1 MLKRVRFHWEW
12 YLETRNGWFL
22 PVAYSYTLV
31 GGLIKVWLFKR
42 SLRKG
47 ER

>member
-1 MLKRVRFHWEW
+1 MLERKGFHWVW
-12 YLETRNGWFL
+12 YLEGTDGWLF
-22 PVAYSYTLV
+22 PVVYSYTLV

-47 ER
+47 VR